1 MGGSLRLLG
10 IHMSVHARNE
20 PFMPSYR
27 DRRAMY
33 GRPLALYVADTSVI
47 LLHIALG
54 SSERHG
60 PEVVPGLDI
69 RFELTRS
76 LETQAGPLGALGPNL
91 VSWQVLVSRIGA
103 LGPNLVS

>member
-20 PFMPSYR
+20 PFIPSYR

-33 GRPLALYVADTSVI
+33 GRPLALYYYYVADTSVI

-60 PEVVPGLDI
+60 PGKWSMASI
-69 RFELTRS
+69 FGS
-76 LETQAGPLGALGPNL
+76 GPVGDSVFFP
-91 VSWQVLVSRIGA
+91 
-103 LGPNLVS
+103 